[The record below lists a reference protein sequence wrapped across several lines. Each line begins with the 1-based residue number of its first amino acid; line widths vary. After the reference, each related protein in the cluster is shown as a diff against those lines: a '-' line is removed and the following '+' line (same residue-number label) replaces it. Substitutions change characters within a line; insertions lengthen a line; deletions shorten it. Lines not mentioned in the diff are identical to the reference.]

1 MSYNELKDYDIRK
14 QLLEDLKILNK
25 QEQEE
30 IFRII
35 KLSNSLFSE
44 NSNGIFFDISKLNNT
59 ALEQILIFIKFC
71 KQNRENFT
79 SREEEEKRAQ
89 EIVNNSES
97 QV

>member
-1 MSYNELKDYDIRK
+1 MNYNEIKDYDIRK

-25 QEQEE
+25 MEKEE

-35 KLSNSLFSE
+35 KSTGSMYTE
-44 NSNGIFFDISKLNNT
+44 NSNGIFFDISKLNNNVFDQ
-59 ALEQILIFIKFC
+59 LVVFINFC

-89 EIVNNSES
+89 EIVNNMDS
-97 QV
+97 

>member
-1 MSYNELKDYDIRK
+1 MSYNEVKDYDIRK

-30 IFRII
+30 IFRIV
-35 KLSNSLFSE
+35 KLSNTIFSE

-59 ALEQILIFIKFC
+59 VLEQIIVFIKFC

-89 EIVNNSES
+89 EIVNNNIDS
-97 QV
+97 

>member
-1 MSYNELKDYDIRK
+1 MNYNELKDYDIRK

-25 QEQEE
+25 MEKEE

-35 KLSNSLFSE
+35 KSTGSMYTE
-44 NSNGIFFDISKLNNT
+44 NSNGIFFDISKLNNNVF
-59 ALEQILIFIKFC
+59 EQLLVFINFC

-89 EIVNNSES
+89 EIVNNIDS
-97 QV
+97 

>member
-1 MSYNELKDYDIRK
+1 MNYNDIKDYDIRK

-25 QEQEE
+25 MEKEE

-35 KLSNSLFSE
+35 KSTGSMYTE
-44 NSNGIFFDISKLNNT
+44 NSNGIFFDVSKLNNSVFDQ
-59 ALEQILIFIKFC
+59 LVVFINFC

-89 EIVNNSES
+89 EIVNNMDS
-97 QV
+97 